1 MNDSP
6 IIISQKGT
14 SRMLLHNKW
23 IAQEAPKRGLKNPW
37 ANRPDRIIDTEEV
50 LMRITGT
57 DTDVKATKSI
67 YQETTAAELDEWKIY
82 RDSYIQQRDEW
93 IALQMFQKYGYET
106 FLEDCEMYHLSEE
119 FKNSVIPCE
128 SQGEAQ
134 CNLYCPKWDVCDRR

>member
-23 IAQEAPKRGLKNPW
+23 IAQEAPKRGLKDPW

-67 YQETTAAELDEWKIY
+67 YRESTAAELDEWKIY

-93 IALQMFQKYGYET
+93 IALQMFLKYGYET
-106 FLEDCEMYHLSEE
+106 FLEDC
-119 FKNSVIPCE
+119 
-128 SQGEAQ
+128 
-134 CNLYCPKWDVCDRR
+134 

>member
-1 MNDSP
+1 MSNYMLSAEAY
-6 IIISQKGT
+6 T
-14 SRMLLHNKW
+14 RMKLHNQW
-23 IAQEAPKRGLKNPW
+23 IAREAPKRELKDPW
-37 ANRPDRIIDTEEV
+37 VNRPDRMLDTEEI

-67 YQETTAAELDEWKIY
+67 YREATAAELDEWKIY
-82 RDSYIQQRDEW
+82 RDSYIRQRDEW

-106 FLEDCEMYHLSEE
+106 FLESCEMCRLTEE

-134 CNLYCPKWDVCDRR
+134 CNLYCPQWDICNRR

>member
-1 MNDSP
+1 MSNYMLSAEAY
-6 IIISQKGT
+6 T
-14 SRMLLHNKW
+14 RMKLHNQW
-23 IAQEAPKRGLKNPW
+23 IAREAPKRGLKDPW
-37 ANRPDRIIDTEEV
+37 VNRPDRMLDTEEI

-67 YQETTAAELDEWKIY
+67 YREATAAELDEWKIY
-82 RDSYIQQRDEW
+82 RDSYIRQRDEW

-106 FLEDCEMYHLSEE
+106 FLESCEMCRLTEE

-128 SQGEAQ
+128 SHSDSQ

>member
-1 MNDSP
+1 MSNY
-6 IIISQKGT
+6 
-14 SRMLLHNKW
+14 MLSAEAYTHMRLHNQW
-23 IAQEAPKRGLKNPW
+23 IAREAPKRGLKDPW
-37 ANRPDRIIDTEEV
+37 VNRPDRMIDTEEI

-67 YQETTAAELDEWKIY
+67 YREATAAEVDEWKIY
-82 RDSYIQQRDEW
+82 RDSYIRQRDEW

-106 FLEDCEMYHLSEE
+106 FLENCEMCRLTEE

>member
-1 MNDSP
+1 MNNYILSAEAY
-6 IIISQKGT
+6 T
-14 SRMLLHNKW
+14 RMRLHNQW
-23 IAQEAPKRGLKNPW
+23 IAREAPKRGLKDPW

-50 LMRITGT
+50 LMRIAGT

-67 YQETTAAELDEWKIY
+67 YQEATAAELDEWKIY

-106 FLEDCEMYHLSEE
+106 FLEDCEMYRLSEE
-119 FKNSVIPCE
+119 FKNSVIPCDSRSE
-128 SQGEAQ
+128 PQ

>member
-1 MNDSP
+1 MSNYILSAEAYA
-6 IIISQKGT
+6 
-14 SRMLLHNKW
+14 RMKLHNQW
-23 IAQEAPKRGLKNPW
+23 IAREAPKRGLKDPW
-37 ANRPDRIIDTEEV
+37 VNRPDRIIDTEEI

-67 YQETTAAELDEWKIY
+67 YREATAAELDEWKIY

-119 FKNSVIPCE
+119 FKNSVIPCDSRNE
-128 SQGEAQ
+128 PQ
-134 CNLYCPKWDVCDRR
+134 CNMFCPHWDVCERR